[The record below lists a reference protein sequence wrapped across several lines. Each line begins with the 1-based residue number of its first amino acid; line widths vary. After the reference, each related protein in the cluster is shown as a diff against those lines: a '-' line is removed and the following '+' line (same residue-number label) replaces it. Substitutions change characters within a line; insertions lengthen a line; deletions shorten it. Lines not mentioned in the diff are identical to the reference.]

1 MVGGKDNMPGKASGH
16 KPRLKRELTVGLV
29 STNGAKCIYLQSV
42 GLVQE
47 TRRERSPYADVS
59 R

>member
-1 MVGGKDNMPGKASGH
+1 MVGGKDNMPDKASGH
-16 KPRLKRELTVGLV
+16 KPRLKRELTVGLF

-47 TRRERSPYADVS
+47 TRRERSP
-59 R
+59 